1 MNKLLSEIQI
11 YPPDGSLKGPGTLGN
26 PGSAIGAT
34 ALFIAFIQGV
44 IGLLTIIAG
53 IWFLFNIFFGAIGII
68 GAGGDAK
75 KMEGARAKL
84 TTGIIG
90 IVVVISAIFIVDF
103 IGSFLGLE
111 LLNPI
116 RYLEAIIPGR

>member
-1 MNKLLSEIQI
+1 MKYLSQIPI
-11 YPPDGSLKGPGTLGN
+11 YPSDEPLRGPGTLGN
-26 PGSAIGAT
+26 PGSEAGAVG
-34 ALFIAFIQGV
+34 LFIAFISGL
-44 IGLLTIIAG
+44 IGLMTIIAG
-53 IWFLFNIFFGAIGII
+53 LWFLFNIFFGAIGII

-75 KMEGARAKL
+75 KMEGAQAKL

-116 RYLEAIIPGR
+116 RYLETIVPGR